1 MKRAWIIG
9 NGPSLNETP
18 LDLLRGEVSF
28 AMNGIWRI
36 YDRTRWR
43 PTHYWQVDFNPRVPR
58 EEWEKGIRIHEAM
71 GIPMALWDRMQ
82 TGYPEDHPNHKDMPE
97 GLDKAENIPDVTWI
111 PRCKHHVY
119 HAGNSK
125 GAQEWHLPEICT
137 GYNGISGVMQWAVTL
152 GYGPL
157 YLVGCDL
164 GYKAD
169 PRLNHFDPDYNATDT
184 RDLSEQ
190 LQADAWAAHELAANF
205 SPVKIFNCTKGGDLT
220 MYKRQNMR
228 RILAQK
234 IGKW

>member
-9 NGPSLNETP
+9 NGPSLNEMP

-137 GYNGISGVMQWAVTL
+137 GYNGISGVIQWAVSL

-157 YLVGCDL
+157 YLLGCDL

-169 PRLNHFDPDYNATDT
+169 PRLNHFDPEYNNTDD

-190 LQADAWAAHELAANF
+190 LQADAEAAHELAARC

-220 MYKRQNMR
+220 VYKRQNMR
-228 RILAQK
+228 RILEKK